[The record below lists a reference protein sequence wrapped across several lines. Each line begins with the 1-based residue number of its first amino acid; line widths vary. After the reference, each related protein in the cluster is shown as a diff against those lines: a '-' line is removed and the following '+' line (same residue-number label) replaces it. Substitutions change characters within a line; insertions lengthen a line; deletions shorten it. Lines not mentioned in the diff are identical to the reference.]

1 MSFEA
6 AKMYVHSV
14 VIYYSHDLL
23 FNDLLSD
30 EFNDSKT
37 ISPYIN
43 VHVKF
48 FTRNQYLF
56 IIVQYLKNV

>member
-1 MSFEA
+1 MD
-6 AKMYVHSV
+6 VHSV

-37 ISPYIN
+37 IVLI
-43 VHVKF
+43 
-48 FTRNQYLF
+48 
-56 IIVQYLKNV
+56 